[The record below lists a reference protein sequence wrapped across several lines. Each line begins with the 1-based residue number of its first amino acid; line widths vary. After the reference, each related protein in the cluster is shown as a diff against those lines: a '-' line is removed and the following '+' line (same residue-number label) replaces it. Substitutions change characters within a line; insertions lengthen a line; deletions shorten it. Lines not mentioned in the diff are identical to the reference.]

1 MNPLPS
7 DSLGGPEHRSKT
19 GGARSSRARSTIH
32 KKLRKADSE
41 ISKLD
46 RAIRVSWV
54 WGTTQKLKTK
64 RDALDLKRKELRGLR
79 KAYARPH
86 C

>member
-1 MNPLPS
+1 MNLTS
-7 DSLGGPEHRSKT
+7 DSLGGQEHRSKT

-32 KKLRKADSE
+32 KKMRKADRE

-46 RAIRVSWV
+46 HAIRVSWV

-64 RDALDLKRKELRGLR
+64 RDALDLKRKELRALL
-79 KAYARPH
+79 KAHPH
-86 C
+86 SHC